1 MQIRKEATAVDK
13 ADPIATAIARGVSY
27 LLQTL
32 PSWKQ
37 PNGEATRA
45 LVLAG
50 AKGYDVGASLDAT
63 LNIVKQPS
71 AWPRDQ
77 HVALGFA
84 LAAAERHGRAASTD
98 VTAAA
103 KLLMAEQ
110 QADGSFGSVLDTWR
124 ARVTLIDS
132 GIQPDEVWVIL
143 IDRWVRGLTVESVA
157 DAAAVL
163 LALDLAGD
171 VMAENLRRTCL
182 GLLRSAQAPT
192 GGWGPDAKP
201 AIHETTLAV
210 MALAVL
216 DAEPRMARSA
226 YRPEELKAGI
236 QQGKVFLA
244 TQQRADGGWPASGSG
259 DPAGI
264 SSTGW
269 VLLALLA

>member
-37 PNGEATRA
+37 PDGEATRA
-45 LVLAG
+45 LVIAG

-71 AWPRDQ
+71 AWSPDQ

-84 LAAAERHGRAASTD
+84 LAAAERHGRA
-98 VTAAA
+98 
-103 KLLMAEQ
+103 
-110 QADGSFGSVLDTWR
+110 DGSLGSVLDTWR
-124 ARVTLIDS
+124 ARVTLVDS

-192 GGWGPDAKP
+192 GGWGPDGKP

-226 YRPEELKAGI
+226 YRPEELKAAI
-236 QQGKVFLA
+236 QQGKAFLA
-244 TQQRADGGWPASGSG
+244 SQQRADGGWPDSGSG

-264 SSTGW
+264 SSTAW